1 MRPVRFL
8 LLPVVLPAAL
18 WSCGHD
24 PDPALERVQGRAMLF
39 AEPASAPALPPV
51 GPGIHPCPETGET
64 GDPGP
69 LRGYPVE
76 LELAHAQP

>member
-18 WSCGHD
+18 WACGHD

-39 AEPASAPALPPV
+39 AEPASAPALPPA
-51 GPGIHPCPETGET
+51 GSGIHPCPETDGT
-64 GDPGP
+64 GDPGH
-69 LRGYPVE
+69 LRGHQIH
-76 LELAHAQP
+76 LQLAQGRP

>member
-8 LLPVVLPAAL
+8 LLPVVLSAAL
-18 WSCGHD
+18 WACGHD

-39 AEPASAPALPPV
+39 AEPASAPALPPDIPMRHSC
-51 GPGIHPCPETGET
+51 PGTGGT

-69 LRGYPVE
+69 LRGHPVHP
-76 LELAHAQP
+76 ELAHARP